1 MVPSFTKVLL
11 LCFVA
16 STTLFFSCQK
26 EVPNLYADLTNL
38 EESVWQIES
47 EDPAIAGLQ
56 IGFADSL
63 GFVVQSPQGVDAFST
78 GLELF
83 QGLKPFNER
92 KFICDGLYLS
102 SQGSYE
108 YFITFITLL
117 ENGKIR
123 VTCFEEVPQ
132 LRDVVFAPTQP

>member
-1 MVPSFTKVLL
+1 MVPPFTKAWL
-11 LCFVA
+11 LCLVA
-16 STTLFFSCQK
+16 STALFYSCQK
-26 EVPNLYADLTNL
+26 EVPNLYADLTIL

-47 EDPAIAGLQ
+47 EDPIIADLQ

-63 GFVVQSPQGVDAFST
+63 GFVVQSPQGIDAFPA
-78 GLELF
+78 GAELF
-83 QGLKPFNER
+83 LGLKPFNER

-102 SQGSYE
+102 NQGSYE

-117 ENGKIR
+117 DNGKIR

-132 LRDVVFAPTQP
+132 LRDVIFAPAQP